1 MLGKVIVHAKTR
13 EEAIMK
19 MRATLEE
26 LVIDGVKTNQDFC
39 YMILNN
45 SDYVKGSFDTG
56 FISKTIDTLL
66 GYDHY
71 E

>member
-1 MLGKVIVHAKTR
+1 MLGKVIVHAETR
-13 EEAIMK
+13 EEAIVKMK
-19 MRATLEE
+19 ATLEE

-45 SDYVKGSFDTG
+45 NDYIKGSFDTG
-56 FISKTIDTLL
+56 FIVKAIDSLL
-66 GYDHY
+66 GYDQY